1 MFEMAT
7 EVSVV
12 RMAVF
17 YLCLVLHILTSVL
30 KDYLNI
36 WVVDLVTITYICAII
51 TVL

>member
-12 RMAVF
+12 RMGVF